1 MKKACF
7 TVVLCICLCFNFNV
21 FAMSISAKSSIL
33 MDISTNEVLY
43 ENNAQQ
49 RLSMAS
55 TTKIMTAIC
64 AIENSDLKKE
74 VTVKNQAIGIE
85 GSSMYLKYNEK
96 ILMEDL
102 LYGLMLSSG
111 NDAAVAIALD
121 VSGSI
126 DAFCDLMNTTAQK
139 IGAKNTHF
147 KNPNGLDHKEHYT
160 TAYDLALIASYAMK
174 NEKFSNIS
182 STLKKK
188 IEKTNVSPE
197 RYLRNHN
204 KMLVLYEGA
213 TGVKTGFTKKSGR
226 CLVSSAKKDNLHVVA
241 VTLNAPNDWND
252 HRQMLDFAFSNY
264 KSVKLVEKGSYI
276 QGVSIKNADT
286 PFVKCVAKDDIF
298 ITLKKDDE
306 ISYNISAEINQNLNL
321 PVLFGDEVGDLT
333 VFAGNKQYKTKLIA
347 SNSANKKQTDFEKY
361 IANLKN
367 ILFEWI
373 YINY

>member
-7 TVVLCICLCFNFNV
+7 ILVLCVCLFFDSDSL
-21 FAMSISAKSSIL
+21 ALSLSAKSSIL
-33 MDISTNEVLY
+33 MDISTNTVLY
-43 ENNAQQ
+43 ENNAHKT
-49 RLSMAS
+49 LSMAS

-74 VTVKNQAIGIE
+74 VNVKNQAVGIE

-126 DAFCDLMNTTAQK
+126 DAFCDLMNATAQK

-147 KNPNGLDHKEHYT
+147 KNPNGLDNKDHYT

-174 NEKFSNIS
+174 NEKFSNIA

-204 KMLVLYEGA
+204 KMLVLYEGS

-241 VTLNAPNDWND
+241 VTLSAPDDWND
-252 HRQMLDFAFSNY
+252 HKQMLDFAFSNY
-264 KSVKLVEKGSYI
+264 KSVKLIEKGSYI
-276 QGVSIKNADT
+276 QGISIKNADT
-286 PFVKCVAKDDIF
+286 PFIKCVAKDDIF

-306 ISYNISAEINQNLNL
+306 ITYNMDTKINQNLNL
-321 PVLFGDEVGDLT
+321 PVLFGDEMGDLT
-333 VFAGNKQYKTKLIA
+333 FFVNDKKYTTKLIA
-347 SNSANKKQTDFEKY
+347 SNSANKRQSILEKY
-361 IANLKN
+361 TINFKN

-373 YINY
+373 YN